1 MKSPLTFVVD
11 GTLDGLLPAA
21 LTTAVV
27 TWLGLV
33 LLLLGGG
40 LAVAVDLHRQGAG
53 TPPAASGV
61 RLRRVGLVLALAFA
75 AAAAAATLIRF
86 SALT

>member
-33 LLLLGGG
+33 LLVAAGG
-40 LAVAVDLHRQGAG
+40 LAVAVDLHRQGAPD
-53 TPPAASGV
+53 PPDASGV
-61 RLRRVGLVLALAFA
+61 RLRRVGLVLALVLAV
-75 AAAAAATLIRF
+75 AAAAATLVRF

>member
-21 LTTAVV
+21 LTSAVV

-33 LLLLGGG
+33 LLVAAGG

-53 TPPAASGV
+53 TPPAVTGV
-61 RLRRVGLVLALAFA
+61 RLRRVGLVLALVLA
-75 AAAAAATLIRF
+75 AAAACATVVRF